1 MGTQTVL
8 EALFISPL
16 SSPLVRSLQ
25 FLPEADESIADNDM
39 NCLVSA
45 ASSESHTRAILA
57 WLPEEAWIREE
68 IDVRGWE
75 SEPAGGH
82 LWEVAGG
89 DNAAQILSS
98 SPAFQELLGTADPQ
112 P

>member
-1 MGTQTVL
+1 M
-8 EALFISPL
+8 
-16 SSPLVRSLQ
+16 
-25 FLPEADESIADNDM
+25 
-39 NCLVSA
+39 A
-45 ASSESHTRAILA
+45 AQRGGLDKGG
-57 WLPEEAWIREE
+57 E

-98 SPAFQELLGTADPQ
+98 VLPSKSSLAPLTPRPEAHVCPSSSFLPQ
-112 P
+112 PLALP